1 MGSRWKRSLRIVLE
15 IFRNGRRPRQGQAP
29 SPWWKWSLAVLG
41 LLVALARACCGE
53 LPIDDDHPMI
63 TGVMEADDATGQ
75 SQSRHFA
82 NEAE

>member
-15 IFRNGRRPRQGQAP
+15 VFRNRRSPRQGQAP

-53 LPIDDDHPMI
+53 LPIDDPTI
-63 TGVMEADDATGQ
+63 TGVMEADDATGKP
-75 SQSRHFA
+75 QSRHFA